1 MSSYKNDINRRQ
13 FIEAGLKTAGAAALL
28 TVPSINSFAAPR
40 EYTVNDIIEIIYKE
54 IPGAGFNRATVDT
67 IKSGAGLAKVNGI
80 VSTMFPTIEVIR
92 KTIAMNVNF
101 IIAHGDT
108 YYNYADDINWA
119 GPSKVVRQKQQLLA
133 DNGITIWRFHD
144 NWHDHRP
151 DGILYGVL
159 KKLDW
164 LKYNKD
170 AEKTFLIP
178 PAPLKQIVDRLRTSL
193 AIEHVRVIGDL
204 SASCE
209 KITLLPGAW
218 AGQNQIK
225 RIDTDAPDVLI
236 VGELHEWETAEY
248 IRDARLLGSKTSLV
262 VLGHSVSEEPGMEYL
277 VEWLQPKLEG
287 LKVTHIASNNPFTW
301 V

>member
-1 MSSYKNDINRRQ
+1 
-13 FIEAGLKTAGAAALL
+13 
-28 TVPSINSFAAPR
+28 
-40 EYTVNDIIEIIYKE
+40 
-54 IPGAGFNRATVDT
+54 
-67 IKSGAGLAKVNGI
+67 
-80 VSTMFPTIEVIR
+80 
-92 KTIAMNVNF
+92 
-101 IIAHGDT
+101 
-108 YYNYADDINWA
+108 
-119 GPSKVVRQKQQLLA
+119 VVRQKQQLLA

-209 KITLLPGAW
+209 KITLIARRMGRTKSNKKDRY
-218 AGQNQIK
+218 G
-225 RIDTDAPDVLI
+225 RPDVLI
-236 VGELHEWETAEY
+236 VGELA
-248 IRDARLLGSKTSLV
+248 
-262 VLGHSVSEEPGMEYL
+262 
-277 VEWLQPKLEG
+277 
-287 LKVTHIASNNPFTW
+287 
-301 V
+301 